1 MQNCSPEYAGKKK
14 KCFYSS
20 DIFDVKKFDQITVE
34 ILIKTDY
41 RLIDFFGHEPDGRK
55 KLIVS
60 YCKKLNPSDKEPET
74 NEKHPQM

>member
-1 MQNCSPEYAGKKK
+1 MKSFSPEYAGKKK

-34 ILIKTDY
+34 ILINPDH
-41 RLIDFFGHEPDGRK
+41 RVVDLFGHEPDGRK